1 MLPSDMLTKGC
12 VKTCV
17 RMTESLNLGKSIGE
31 VHVFITHSGAKKQ
44 SFHND
49 TEIFD
54 AVSVIHVITK
64 RFICVKDKRENI

>member
-1 MLPSDMLTKGC
+1 MFSGERLTKGC
-12 VKTCV
+12 VKTCAH
-17 RMTESLNLGKSIGE
+17 MIESLNLGKSIGE